1 MLQAVSDEARD
12 EDPEEDVSE
21 VSSPASLL
29 SISLLSPKAMETA
42 GQIIRFAAEQQDK
55 AKVRH
60 NITFACSVLYMFF
73 CMSNEIPKFTP
84 QLI

>member
-21 VSSPASLL
+21 FSCPASIP

-42 GQIIRFAAEQQDK
+42 GQIIRFAAEQQNK

-60 NITFACSVLYMFF
+60 HNVMLFGGFPSLLVCYTCF
-73 CMSNEIPKFTP
+73 CVK
-84 QLI
+84 